1 VLDWFSVNLS
11 NFLQMVVMAT
21 TVIAVFFGMKSEV
34 KVIRHDVHNIE
45 KQLEHLSESLNR
57 LGTILTQLAVQ
68 DARISMIERSI
79 EDFRHGKGFVK

>member
-1 VLDWFSVNLS
+1 
-11 NFLQMVVMAT
+11 MVVMAT

>member
-1 VLDWFSVNLS
+1 MLDWFSVNLS